1 MALSFWIAF
10 VCVCA
15 LYIIWQ
21 SKYRCQQVV
30 ECARETRGSTDVCV
44 FIFSGKQAQIV
55 VAHEYFNISIVRFS
69 IENFTHFTHTCWNK
83 KAALWIIHCDFGWLL
98 HSQPSRTVG
107 AINMWSRILLCVCLW
122 ALSEPISGFNSTL
135 EPFCHFQS
143 THSTMIVLSRY
154 LLFFGSQLIQWHRHS
169 LYFISLIFCTPKSP
183 LVGSLEAHSDLRRA
197 KKNKIRLSCFS

>member
-1 MALSFWIAF
+1 MLFKLNVLTITRNSWHCCCIHLAIAHIPF
-10 VCVCA
+10 YCSLYSSICPRVCTSERARMSIIHFSNSNGIVFLNCVCVCVCA

-107 AINMWSRILLCVCLW
+107 AINKWSRISSCVN
-122 ALSEPISGFNSTL
+122 G
-135 EPFCHFQS
+135 H
-143 THSTMIVLSRY
+143 
-154 LLFFGSQLIQWHRHS
+154 
-169 LYFISLIFCTPKSP
+169 
-183 LVGSLEAHSDLRRA
+183 
-197 KKNKIRLSCFS
+197 